1 MFMYNIMRDSDR
13 LYKEKIDLIQEVLR
27 VLEINSIF
35 DSINDIYMFPFLRPQ
50 EYANWIIDNKTQP

>member
-35 DSINDIYMFPFLRPQ
+35 DSMNDIYMFPFLRPQ
-50 EYANWIIDNKTQP
+50 EYAN

>member
-1 MFMYNIMRDSDR
+1 MFMYNIMRDSGR

-50 EYANWIIDNKTQP
+50 EYAN

>member
-1 MFMYNIMRDSDR
+1 MFMYNIMRDSGR

-27 VLEINSIF
+27 VLEINSIL

-50 EYANWIIDNKTQP
+50 EYANWIITL

>member
-35 DSINDIYMFPFLRPQ
+35 DSINDINMFPFLRPQ
-50 EYANWIIDNKTQP
+50 EYAN

>member
-35 DSINDIYMFPFLRPQ
+35 DSINDIYMLPFLRPQ
-50 EYANWIIDNKTQP
+50 EYAN

>member
-1 MFMYNIMRDSDR
+1 MFMYNMMRDSDR

-50 EYANWIIDNKTQP
+50 EYAN

>member
-35 DSINDIYMFPFLRPQ
+35 DSMNDIYMFPFLRPQ
-50 EYANWIIDNKTQP
+50 EYANWIITL

>member
-50 EYANWIIDNKTQP
+50 EYAN

>member
-13 LYKEKIDLIQEVLR
+13 LYKEKIDLIHEVLR

-50 EYANWIIDNKTQP
+50 EYANWIITL

>member
-1 MFMYNIMRDSDR
+1 MFMYIMRDSDR

-50 EYANWIIDNKTQP
+50 EYAN

>member
-50 EYANWIIDNKTQP
+50 EYANWIITL

>member
-35 DSINDIYMFPFLRPQ
+35 DSINDIYMFPFLGPQ
-50 EYANWIIDNKTQP
+50 EYAN

>member
-1 MFMYNIMRDSDR
+1 MRDSDR

-50 EYANWIIDNKTQP
+50 EYANWIITL

>member
-1 MFMYNIMRDSDR
+1 MFIYNIMRDSDR

-50 EYANWIIDNKTQP
+50 EYAN

>member
-35 DSINDIYMFPFLRPQ
+35 DSINDIYMFPFLRLQ
-50 EYANWIIDNKTQP
+50 EYAN

>member
-1 MFMYNIMRDSDR
+1 MFMYNIMRDSGR

-35 DSINDIYMFPFLRPQ
+35 DSAINDIYMFPFLRPQ
-50 EYANWIIDNKTQP
+50 EYAN

>member
-1 MFMYNIMRDSDR
+1 MFMYNITRDSGR

-50 EYANWIIDNKTQP
+50 EYAN

>member
-13 LYKEKIDLIQEVLR
+13 LPVYKEKIDLIQEVLR

-50 EYANWIIDNKTQP
+50 EYAN